1 MIFQSIKYRQELRRA
16 LIYMFVDK
24 KARTVQMFTVQFKVV
39 SSDSQLVECFV
50 PLFSSVKVGVL

>member
-24 KARTVQMFTVQFKVV
+24 KVRTVQMFTVQFKAV

-50 PLFSSVKVGVL
+50 PLFSVVKRGVL